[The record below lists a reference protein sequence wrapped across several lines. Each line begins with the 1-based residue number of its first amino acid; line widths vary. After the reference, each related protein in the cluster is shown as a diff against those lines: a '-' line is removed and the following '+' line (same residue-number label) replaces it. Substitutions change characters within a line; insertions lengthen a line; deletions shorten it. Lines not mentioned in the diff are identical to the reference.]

1 MLVRPPSAGGQAP
14 VHAAFAARAP
24 EFYQASKGLGR
35 CVRNYTD
42 AGQAFFR
49 DQQLG
54 SYLQG

>member
-14 VHAAFAARAP
+14 VHAALAARAP

-35 CVRNYTD
+35 YVRNYTD
-42 AGQAFFR
+42 TGLAYLK

-54 SYLQG
+54 SYSQG